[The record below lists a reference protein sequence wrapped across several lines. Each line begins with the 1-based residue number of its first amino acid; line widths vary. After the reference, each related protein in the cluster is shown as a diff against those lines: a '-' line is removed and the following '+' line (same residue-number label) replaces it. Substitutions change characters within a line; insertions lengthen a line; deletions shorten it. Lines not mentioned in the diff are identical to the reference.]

1 MGVGVSQQTPAIS
14 FYNVYKIYKEKY
26 RPQLAKPQH
35 ITRGYVVRKPVKCR
49 QETRNATN
57 KTGPDGVGLFLCVI
71 PFWFVTVRRVPVSPR
86 RFVSNCKPFPL
97 SRWCTFGTS
106 GTPPPVP
113 VQTFLTGVF
122 CGLVCFFVGSAL
134 FR

>member
-26 RPQLAKPQH
+26 RPQHAKPQH
-35 ITRGYVVRKPVKCR
+35 VTRGYVAKKSVKCR
-49 QETRNATN
+49 QEIRNATN

-71 PFWFVTVRRVPVSPR
+71 PVWFVTVRRVPVSPR
-86 RFVSNCKPFPL
+86 RCISNCKPFPL
-97 SRWCTFGTS
+97 SRWCTFGTL
-106 GTPPPVP
+106 GTPPPVVFQTLP
-113 VQTFLTGVF
+113 VNVSCRGV
-122 CGLVCFFVGSAL
+122 CAFVGSVL